1 MAGTVAI
8 GHDEELDSVMSLPKT
23 QQKAE
28 KAEKP
33 ETSHHMMLDSGH
45 QESKTPSSKI

>member
-28 KAEKP
+28 KP